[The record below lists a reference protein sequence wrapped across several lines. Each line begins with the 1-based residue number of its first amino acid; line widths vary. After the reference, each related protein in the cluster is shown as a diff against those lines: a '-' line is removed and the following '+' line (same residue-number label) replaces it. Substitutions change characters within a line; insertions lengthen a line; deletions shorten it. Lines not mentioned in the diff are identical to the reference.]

1 MAFFKALAAIG
12 IGRTELADVSG
23 ESLIRIEKKLIAE
36 QKLNNS
42 ISKNDVETVLRVFKD
57 YPDVL
62 KEISRY
68 DCFYGILT
76 GYDAESIDTLVR
88 YPPEQASRIKLVVST
103 YFTDELTDYI
113 NVNLSQNNW
122 NNIRVLL
129 HYRIFFNTDI
139 LKTLTTRLEAKVE
152 FGIATIETGR
162 PTTELLKKLD
172 YLRDKDFYFT
182 LGEVDKRYFLK
193 VLVKMID
200 LVKQNQGWAP
210 KSRFF
215 SEAKQAIRW
224 YDIKNAALANKLGVQ
239 VRQQTT
245 APTYRRSVSPA
256 RAIYFVIIIV
266 VMLYNFSHSCN
277 NSSQASIPY
286 ITARNPWSGDQNAAP
301 PGNLDSTRQL
311 QRDKM
316 ARFVE
321 ARINPINYPVK
332 NWEPDTSKTK
342 KYADPF
348 DLDIFSGSYH
358 YVQNKVPR
366 IAIANNTDKECV
378 AIAYFRQRYDT
389 QLKAYTGNDNINSID
404 IYAFYIPP
412 HDSIN
417 VDMKM
422 ELLRFYMGKKLA
434 VFDSYRGHNY
444 PDSLDNK
451 FSVVTRA
458 DSMLFS
464 KAFVPLRK
472 DGKVNKTNGWKKASL
487 LTINQPTAESY
498 LITWTGETP
507 LCQFT
512 NWVADVTDKHPDSLS
527 LQKPLLLDLKN
538 PPPAN
543 VDGQVNTFIY
553 N

>member
-57 YPDVL
+57 YTDVL

-76 GYDAESIDTLVR
+76 GYDAEYIDTLAR

-103 YFTDELTDYI
+103 YFADELTDYI
-113 NVNLSQNNW
+113 NINLSKNNL

-129 HYRIFFNTDI
+129 HYRIFFSADI

-152 FGIATIETGR
+152 FAIASIEPDR
-162 PTTELLKKLD
+162 PTAELLKKLD
-172 YLRDKDFYFT
+172 YLRDNDFYFT
-182 LGEVDKRYFLK
+182 LGEVDKRYFLR
-193 VLVKMID
+193 VLVKLID
-200 LVKQNQGWAP
+200 LIKQKQGYAP
-210 KSRFF
+210 QTRFF
-215 SEAKQAIRW
+215 REAKQAIRW
-224 YDIKNAALANKLGVQ
+224 YDRSNAALAGKLGIQ
-239 VRQQTT
+239 IRQQTT
-245 APTYRRSVSPA
+245 APTYRKSVSPA
-256 RAIYFVIIIV
+256 RTIYFVIIIV

-277 NSSQASIPY
+277 NSSASAPY
-286 ITARNPWSGDQNAAP
+286 ITARNPWSGDQNALP

-321 ARINPINYPVK
+321 ARINPVNYPVK
-332 NWEPDTSKTK
+332 GWEPDTSKTK

-358 YVQNKVPR
+358 YVQNNVTR

-389 QLKAYTGNDNINSID
+389 QLKAYTGNDNVNSID

-422 ELLRFYMGKKLA
+422 ELLRFYMGKNLA
-434 VFDSYRGHNY
+434 VFNSYRGHNY

-451 FSVVTRA
+451 FSIVTRA

-464 KAFVPLRK
+464 KAFIVSRK
-472 DGKVNKTNGWKKASL
+472 DSKVNKANGRKRPSL
-487 LTINQPTAESY
+487 LTINQPTPESY
-498 LITWTGETP
+498 RLTWTGETP
-507 LCQFT
+507 LYQFT
-512 NWVADVTDKHPDSLS
+512 NWITDVTDKHPDSLS
-527 LQKPLLLDLKN
+527 RQKPLLLDLKN
-538 PPPAN
+538 QPRAN
-543 VDGQVNTFIY
+543 VDGQINTFIY